1 MKGLKKHSHEDR
13 RRVIEEMIPLVQKK
27 FGENLIALAVT
38 ASYARNEDFD
48 YSDLELTAFVKEMPD
63 GKKWDGIGKIRDGL
77 LVELVWMTKET
88 YLERTRE
95 VTHDW
100 YLAGSD
106 TLQPLINESFINK
119 LNSYKV
125 EDLRQKCLAQAAK
138 HWHQVQEATA
148 KVLNAISA
156 DNREGIPLLLFDMLR
171 HMLIN
176 LSFLNQTPFIT
187 FSKFISQA
195 RTFEIKPAG
204 FDSLID
210 IAVQGTYQDLQMLEK
225 IVSGVFGEFE
235 SIFEGL
241 NIELYDN
248 NIDPN

>member
-1 MKGLKKHSHEDR
+1 MKGLKKQSHEDR
-13 RRVIEEMIPLVQKK
+13 RRVIEEMIPLVQEK

-106 TLQPLINESFINK
+106 TLQPLINESFISE

-125 EDLRQKCLAQAAK
+125 KDLRQKCLAQAAK
-138 HWHQVQEATA
+138 QWHQVQEATA

-156 DNREGIPLLLFDMLR
+156 NNREGIPLLLFDMLR
-171 HMLIN
+171 HLLIN

-225 IVSGVFGEFE
+225 TVSGVFGEFE
-235 SIFEGL
+235 AIFEGL
-241 NIELYDN
+241 DIELYDN